1 MAPAAQPANTA
12 PRQTIAAQPSGSLAI
27 SRIIHTKIFVRA
39 LRLDALIGVYAHEQ
53 GRTQPLLADIELDVS
68 VTGFRRLE
76 DTLNYETIV
85 TAAKALA
92 GAGHIGLVES
102 FVEALASA
110 LLQDPRVTRAKVRVE
125 KPEALAP
132 DAAAAGVEI
141 IAVRA

>member
-85 TAAKALA
+85 TAPKRWPAPATSVWSNPLSKPSPRLYCRILALPA
-92 GAGHIGLVES
+92 LRLGS
-102 FVEALASA
+102 RSPKPWPRMQRPLASKS
-110 LLQDPRVTRAKVRVE
+110 LP
-125 KPEALAP
+125 
-132 DAAAAGVEI
+132 
-141 IAVRA
+141 